1 MDRCAIERPTKRRR
15 KRQKETRAS
24 RKEEEEEEE
33 EEELAARK
41 KKKKKKMQN
50 LVEDALR
57 AVHAYWMSIPMPDA
71 VRVVL
76 VVLVVRTVVLAGLR
90 RLGFATNANDTNEDA
105 FDKGLVVE
113 CDSLEQVEKELK
125 KAKRRNKA
133 VTIDYGA
140 TWCPPCRRMK
150 PIYAK
155 MSREFRDACAFL
167 AVDVDKARDA
177 STAAKIQCMPTFH
190 FYAKDGEKIEEE
202 VQGLD
207 VGKLRRI
214 LTKDLG
220 CEARAEEEEEIVATP
235 GPGTVK
241 DLQEKKRE

>member
-1 MDRCAIERPTKRRR
+1 MGQNDAAKDRR
-15 KRQKETRAS
+15 KR
-24 RKEEEEEEE
+24 
-33 EEELAARK
+33 ARREKK

-50 LVEDALR
+50 LVEDALC

-90 RLGFATNANDTNEDA
+90 RLGFLTNANDTNEDA

-140 TWCPPCRRMK
+140 KWCPPCRRMK

-155 MSREFRDACAFL
+155 MSMEFRDACAFL

-177 STAAKIQCMPTFH
+177 STAAKIS
-190 FYAKDGEKIEEE
+190 
-202 VQGLD
+202 
-207 VGKLRRI
+207 
-214 LTKDLG
+214 
-220 CEARAEEEEEIVATP
+220 
-235 GPGTVK
+235 
-241 DLQEKKRE
+241 

>member
-1 MDRCAIERPTKRRR
+1 MTEEAAGAPCGDGARRR
-15 KRQKETRAS
+15 RAG
-24 RKEEEEEEE
+24 R
-33 EEELAARK
+33 
-41 KKKKKKMQN
+41 
-50 LVEDALR
+50 
-57 AVHAYWMSIPMPDA
+57 
-71 VRVVL
+71 
-76 VVLVVRTVVLAGLR
+76 R

-150 PIYAK
+150 PISAK

-177 STAAKIQCMPTFH
+177 SPAAKIQCMPTFH
-190 FYAKDGEKIEEE
+190 FYEDG
-202 VQGLD
+202 
-207 VGKLRRI
+207 
-214 LTKDLG
+214 
-220 CEARAEEEEEIVATP
+220 
-235 GPGTVK
+235 VK
-241 DLQEKKRE
+241 RHEFSGAGEYQL

>member
-1 MDRCAIERPTKRRR
+1 M
-15 KRQKETRAS
+15 QK
-24 RKEEEEEEE
+24 
-33 EEELAARK
+33 
-41 KKKKKKMQN
+41 N